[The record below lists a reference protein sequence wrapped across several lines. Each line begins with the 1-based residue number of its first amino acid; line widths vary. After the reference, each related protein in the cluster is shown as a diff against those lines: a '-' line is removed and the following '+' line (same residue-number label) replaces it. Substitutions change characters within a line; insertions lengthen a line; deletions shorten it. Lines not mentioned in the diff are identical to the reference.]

1 MKIGPTQAII
11 RIVVAVALMGFVY
24 WVVFTNAG
32 AGR

>member
-1 MKIGPTQAII
+1 MKIGRTQAII
-11 RIVVAVALMGFVY
+11 RIAIAAALMAFVY

>member
-1 MKIGPTQAII
+1 MRMGRTQAII

-24 WVVFTNAG
+24 WVVVTNAG

>member
-1 MKIGPTQAII
+1 VRMSRTQAII
-11 RIVVAVALMGFVY
+11 RIAVAAALMGFVY